1 MSRPHLRRI
10 RRAPTGHRVGSS
22 HSRSKLDEHD
32 VELIRSLY
40 DEGLSCRTIAEKF
53 DVCKTH
59 VSDIITGVRRAYG

>member
-32 VELIRSLY
+32 VALIRSLH

-53 DVCKTH
+53 DVGKS
-59 VSDIITGVRRAYG
+59 VINYIITGARRAYD